1 MIDLAARLL
10 PLAQVELGDDAPPVR
25 TIRAIFAHTLLQ
37 ERQYRAALPEYRLL
51 AAAAEAEFGSRHPT
65 ALDHRRNAANC
76 LEHLSLVAEALAE
89 YRALLVAYSARLDAG
104 LDTDP
109 ERVFELRE
117 RVSLLTASTGDLETA
132 WQGLVQLLFDRERRL
147 GPHHPEVRR
156 LRLSLDQL
164 NAHRVTGAAPVGTPD
179 PRAAGWPAP
188 APLPGNPYATGP

>member
-1 MIDLAARLL
+1 M
-10 PLAQVELGDDAPPVR
+10 R

-51 AAAAEAEFGSRHPT
+51 AAAAEAELGPQHP
-65 ALDHRRNAANC
+65 AVLDQRRNVAAC
-76 LEHLSLVAEALAE
+76 LEHLGQGREALAE
-89 YRALLVAYSARLDAG
+89 YGGLLAAYGARLAAG

-117 RVSLLTASTGDLETA
+117 KIGLLTASAGDLEGA

-164 NAHRVTGAAPVGTPD
+164 NGHRSTRTGSPV
-179 PRAAGWPAP
+179 
-188 APLPGNPYATGP
+188 PGNPYTTG